1 MRWWQTRLR
10 PFRGRRGVIIGLL
23 LATAI
28 AVGLIT
34 VWGEAI
40 VSQQRESAAGIVPGE
55 NPVSRA
61 AAPKPR
67 RAQPWSNQEYA
78 ALFAELRQILPD
90 NVYWDWAAP
99 TRDPGALGRRQVR
112 NQRMARQRARIEANL
127 ADGAEIR
134 AFYDE
139 QWRDSMDYV
148 VFFQELLARG
158 GDELPE
164 PDAGL
169 AQRAIE
175 IHQVRLARIP
185 QRIEEAL
192 ARRAAYVERKARW
205 VAAGK
210 PPGLDWDTS
219 P

>member
-1 MRWWQTRLR
+1 MRWGQTRLGLS
-10 PFRGRRGVIIGLL
+10 PGRRGVVVGLL
-23 LATAI
+23 LGIAI
-28 AVGLIT
+28 AVGLVT
-34 VWGEAI
+34 VWGEVV
-40 VSQQRESAAGIVPGE
+40 VSPRESEAGIAPEE
-55 NPVSRA
+55 NPVRRA
-61 AAPKPR
+61 GALQPR

-78 ALFAELRQILPD
+78 ALFAELRQVLPD

-99 TRDPGALGRRQVR
+99 TRDPGVLGRRQVR
-112 NQRMARQRARIEANL
+112 NQRMARQRAKVEANL
-127 ADGAEIR
+127 ADAGEIR

-139 QWRDSMDYV
+139 QWKDSMDYV
-148 VFFQELLARG
+148 EFFQELLARG

-164 PDAGL
+164 PDVGL

-175 IHQVRLARIP
+175 IHQVRLGRIP

-192 ARRAAYVERKARW
+192 ARRAAYVDRKARW